1 MSTAAGRSAWV
12 LDVASER
19 RVARWSVRLARL
31 CRRQPLGLVGA
42 MLVLALIAVAA
53 LAPTL
58 APYDYAETRVLER
71 LQGPS
76 QRHLLGTDQFGRDVF
91 SRIIYGTRPTV
102 YISFGAT
109 LLTLVTSTVMGIVSA
124 YYLGWFDTVLQ
135 RLIDIWLS
143 FPLIILAL
151 VTISVF
157 GGGVVQLIMVLGLL
171 TAAGNVRVIRS
182 KALIV
187 IQQPFIEAARA
198 VGGSDLRIVISH
210 ILPNVTPTA
219 IVLSA
224 VRLGAV
230 VITEAT
236 LSFLG
241 FGVPPPFPTW
251 GQMLQ
256 DSLAKASSHPW
267 LAFWP
272 GLAIALT
279 VFGYNMLG
287 DALRDELDPR
297 LRRT

>member
-1 MSTAAGRSAWV
+1 MSTAADHSAWV
-12 LDVASER
+12 LDIAAER
-19 RVARWSVRLARL
+19 QVARWGTRLLRL
-31 CRRQPLGLVGA
+31 CRRQPLGLLGA
-42 MLVLALIAVAA
+42 VLVLALIAVAA
-53 LAPTL
+53 IAPAV

-76 QRHLLGTDQFGRDVF
+76 YRHLLGTDQFGRDVF
-91 SRIIYGTRPTV
+91 SRIIYGARPTV

-109 LLTLVTSTVMGIVSA
+109 LLTFVTSTAMGIVSA
-124 YYLGWFDTVLQ
+124 YYLGWFDTILQ
-135 RLIDIWLS
+135 RLVDIWLS

-157 GGGVVQLIMVLGLL
+157 GGGVVQLILVLGLL
-171 TAAGNVRVIRS
+171 TAAGSMRVIRS
-182 KALIV
+182 KAMI
-187 IQQPFIEAARA
+187 INQQPFIEAAHTIGA
-198 VGGSDLRIVISH
+198 SDLRVIASH
-210 ILPNVTPTA
+210 ILPNVIPTA

-230 VITEAT
+230 VITEAS

-256 DSLAKASSHPW
+256 DGLAKASSHPW

>member
-1 MSTAAGRSAWV
+1 MSTAADRSASI
-12 LDVASER
+12 LNITAER
-19 RVARWSVRLARL
+19 RMAHWGVRLVRL

-42 MLVLALIAVAA
+42 VLVLVLIAVAA
-53 LAPTL
+53 VAPAL
-58 APYDYAETRVLER
+58 APYDYAEIRVIER

-76 QRHLLGTDQFGRDVF
+76 YRHLLGTDQFGRDVF
-91 SRIIYGTRPTV
+91 SRIIYGARPTV

-109 LLTLVTSTVMGIVSA
+109 LLTLVVSTAMGIVSA
-124 YYLGWFDTVLQ
+124 YYLGWFDTLLQ
-135 RLIDIWLS
+135 RLVDIWLS

-151 VTISVF
+151 VTVSIF
-157 GGGVVQLIMVLGLL
+157 GGGVTQLILVLGLL
-171 TAAGNVRVIRS
+171 TAAGSVRVIRS
-182 KALIV
+182 KALMI
-187 IQQPFIEAARA
+187 IQQPFIEAART
-198 VGGSDLRIVISH
+198 VGASDLRVLISH
-210 ILPNVTPTA
+210 ILPNVVPTA

-230 VITEAT
+230 VITEAS

-256 DSLAKASSHPW
+256 DSLARASSHPW

>member
-12 LDVASER
+12 LDVAAER
-19 RVARWSVRLARL
+19 RVARWGARLARL

-42 MLVLALIAVAA
+42 MLVLTLIVVAA
-53 LAPTL
+53 IGPTL
-58 APYDYAETRVLER
+58 APYEYAETRVLER

-76 QRHLLGTDQFGRDVF
+76 HRHLLGTDQFGRDVF
-91 SRIIYGTRPTV
+91 SRIIYGSRPTM

-124 YYLGWFDTVLQ
+124 YYLGWFDTLLQ
-135 RLIDIWLS
+135 RLIDVWLS

-151 VTISVF
+151 VTISIF
-157 GGGVVQLIMVLGLL
+157 GGGVVQLILVLGLL

-198 VGGSDLRIVISH
+198 VGGSNLRIIISH
-210 ILPNVTPTA
+210 ILPNVIPTA

>member
-1 MSTAAGRSAWV
+1 MNTATYRSAGV
-12 LDVASER
+12 LELVAER
-19 RVARWSVRLARL
+19 RAVRWGIRLLRL
-31 CRRQPLGLVGA
+31 CRRQPLGLLGA
-42 MLVLALIAVAA
+42 VLVLVLIVVAA
-53 LAPTL
+53 LAPTF
-58 APYDYAETRVLER
+58 APHDYAETRVLER

-76 QRHLLGTDQFGRDVF
+76 YRHLLGTDQFGRDVL
-91 SRIIYGTRPTV
+91 SRIVYGARPTV

-109 LLTLVTSTVMGIVSA
+109 LLMLITSTAIGIVSA
-124 YYLGWFDTVLQ
+124 YYLGWFDTLLQ

-157 GGGVVQLIMVLGLL
+157 GGGVVQLILVLGFL
-171 TAAGNVRVIRS
+171 TAAGSVRVIRS
-182 KALIV
+182 KALVI
-187 IQQPFIEAARA
+187 IQQPFIEAART
-198 VGGSDLRIVISH
+198 VGASDLRVVAAH
-210 ILPNVTPTA
+210 ILPNVLPTA
-219 IVLSA
+219 LVLSA

-230 VITEAT
+230 VITEAS

-241 FGVPPPFPTW
+241 FGIPPPYPTW

-256 DSLAKASSHPW
+256 DSVARAATHPW